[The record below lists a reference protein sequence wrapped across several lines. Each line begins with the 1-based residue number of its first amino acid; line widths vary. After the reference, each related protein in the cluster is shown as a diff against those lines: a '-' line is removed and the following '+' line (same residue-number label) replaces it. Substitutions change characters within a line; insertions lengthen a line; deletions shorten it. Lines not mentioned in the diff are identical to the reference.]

1 MTIATRKGCGGLS
14 CLNVPQSGVHMEQ
27 LGQALIVIGI
37 LIVLEAVL
45 SADNAM
51 VLGVMVRQLPPP
63 WRQRA
68 LFYGIAGAYILR
80 GLALVF
86 AVYLIQFWWIQA
98 LGAAYLL
105 FITIRYFS
113 KTEPKEVQ
121 LEAPHTLQ
129 EVTPR
134 QFWTTVAQIELAD
147 LAFAVDSILVAVA
160 LSEKLLV
167 ILTGVFIGILA
178 LRFVAVLFV
187 GLLEKYPRF
196 ETVAFVVVGF
206 AGVKL
211 AIGGWDKFAKE
222 VLLCP
227 EWVTGIDKTEFS
239 LFILALLLL
248 GGLWAISQKPR
259 NPNKA
264 QDPSE
269 A

>member
-1 MTIATRKGCGGLS
+1 
-14 CLNVPQSGVHMEQ
+14 MEQ

-80 GLALVF
+80 GLALLF

-98 LGAAYLL
+98 LGALYLL
-105 FITIRYFS
+105 YIAIRHFS
-113 KTEPKEVQ
+113 KRGPKEEVR
-121 LEAPHTLQ
+121 PHSGQTLTT
-129 EVTPR
+129 VTPR
-134 QFWTTVAQIELAD
+134 QFWSIVAQIELAD
-147 LAFAVDSILVAVA
+147 LAFAVDSVLVAVA
-160 LSEKLLV
+160 LSDKLW
-167 ILTGVFIGILA
+167 IIFTGVFIGILA

-196 ETVAFVVVGF
+196 EAVAFAVVGF

-222 VLLCP
+222 VLGRP
-227 EWVTGIDKTEFS
+227 EWVTGIDKAQFS
-239 LFILALLLL
+239 LFILVVLVL
-248 GGLWAISQKPR
+248 GAIWAMSQKPR
-259 NPNKA
+259 AAAPDNK
-264 QDPSE
+264 PTRV
-269 A
+269 

>member
-1 MTIATRKGCGGLS
+1 
-14 CLNVPQSGVHMEQ
+14 MEQ

-51 VLGVMVRQLPPP
+51 VLGVMVKQLPQP

-105 FITIRYFS
+105 FIAIRHFS
-113 KTEPKEVQ
+113 KPKPKEEVHLDAMQ
-121 LEAPHTLQ
+121 TLKT
-129 EVTPR
+129 VTPR
-134 QFWTTVAQIELAD
+134 QFWTIVAQIELAD
-147 LAFAVDSILVAVA
+147 LAFAVDSVLVAVA
-160 LSEKLLV
+160 LSDN
-167 ILTGVFIGILA
+167 IWIIFTGVFIGILA

-222 VLLCP
+222 VLSRP
-227 EWVTGIDKTEFS
+227 EWATGIDKTQFS
-239 LFILALLLL
+239 LFILVVLVL
-248 GGLWAISQKPR
+248 GTIWAMSQKP
-259 NPNKA
+259 KKLEA
-264 QDPSE
+264 QPISSE
-269 A
+269 Q

>member
-1 MTIATRKGCGGLS
+1 
-14 CLNVPQSGVHMEQ
+14 MEQ

-51 VLGVMVRQLPPP
+51 VLGVMVKQLPPP
-63 WRQRA
+63 WRQKA

-98 LGAAYLL
+98 LGAVYLL
-105 FITIRYFS
+105 YIAIRHFS
-113 KTEPKEVQ
+113 KPKPKE
-121 LEAPHTLQ
+121 EARPDALQTLKT
-129 EVTPR
+129 VTPR
-134 QFWTTVAQIELAD
+134 QFWTIVAQIELAD
-147 LAFAVDSILVAVA
+147 LAFAVDSVLVAVA
-160 LSEKLLV
+160 LSD
-167 ILTGVFIGILA
+167 IFTGVFIGILA

-196 ETVAFVVVGF
+196 ETVAFAVVGF

-222 VLLCP
+222 VLSRP
-227 EWVTGIDKTEFS
+227 EWVTGIDKTQFS
-239 LFILALLLL
+239 LFILAVLVL
-248 GGLWAISQKPR
+248 GTIWAMSQKP
-259 NPNKA
+259 KA
-264 QDPSE
+264 KALESKPSE

>member
-1 MTIATRKGCGGLS
+1 
-14 CLNVPQSGVHMEQ
+14 MEQ

-51 VLGVMVRQLPPP
+51 ELGVMVKQLPPP
-63 WRQRA
+63 WRQKA

-98 LGAAYLL
+98 LGAVYLL
-105 FITIRYFS
+105 YIAIRHFS
-113 KTEPKEVQ
+113 KPRPKEAARPDALQ
-121 LEAPHTLQ
+121 TLKT
-129 EVTPR
+129 VTPR
-134 QFWTTVAQIELAD
+134 QFWTIVAQIELAD
-147 LAFAVDSILVAVA
+147 LAFAVDSVLVAVA
-160 LSEKLLV
+160 LSDTLW
-167 ILTGVFIGILA
+167 IIFTGVFIGILA

-196 ETVAFVVVGF
+196 ETVAFAVVGF

-222 VLLCP
+222 VLSRP
-227 EWVTGIDKTEFS
+227 EWVTGIDKTQFS
-239 LFILALLLL
+239 LFILAVLVL
-248 GGLWAISQKPR
+248 GTIWAISQKP
-259 NPNKA
+259 KA
-264 QDPSE
+264 KALESKPSE

>member
-1 MTIATRKGCGGLS
+1 
-14 CLNVPQSGVHMEQ
+14 MEQ

-51 VLGVMVRQLPPP
+51 VLGVMVKQLPPP

-98 LGAAYLL
+98 LGAVYLL
-105 FITIRYFS
+105 YIAIRHFS
-113 KTEPKEVQ
+113 KPKPKEKEEVHLKAVQ
-121 LEAPHTLQ
+121 TLQ
-129 EVTPR
+129 TVTPR

-147 LAFAVDSILVAVA
+147 LAFAVDSVLVAVA
-160 LSEKLLV
+160 LSDNLW
-167 ILTGVFIGILA
+167 IIFTGVFIGILA

-196 ETVAFVVVGF
+196 EAVAFAVVGF

-222 VLLCP
+222 VLSRP
-227 EWVTGIDKTEFS
+227 EWVTGIDKTQFS
-239 LFILALLLL
+239 LFILVVLVL
-248 GGLWAISQKPR
+248 GTLWAMSQKPR
-259 NPNKA
+259 AP
-264 QDPSE
+264 QEPLE
-269 A
+269 HR

>member
-1 MTIATRKGCGGLS
+1 
-14 CLNVPQSGVHMEQ
+14 MEQ

-105 FITIRYFS
+105 FIAIRHFS
-113 KTEPKEVQ
+113 KPKPKEEVH
-121 LEAPHTLQ
+121 LEAARALQ

-134 QFWTTVAQIELAD
+134 RFWTIVAQIELAD

-160 LSEKLLV
+160 LSDNLV
-167 ILTGVFIGILA
+167 IIFTGVFIGILA

-211 AIGGWDKFAKE
+211 AIGGWDKFTKE
-222 VLLCP
+222 VLLRP
-227 EWVTGIDKTEFS
+227 EWVTGIDKTQFS
-239 LFILALLLL
+239 LFILGVLIL
-248 GGLWAISQKPR
+248 GTLWAISQKPR
-259 NPNKA
+259 VSSTEAKE
-264 QDPSE
+264 PSE

>member
-1 MTIATRKGCGGLS
+1 
-14 CLNVPQSGVHMEQ
+14 MEQ

-51 VLGVMVRQLPPP
+51 VLGVMVKQLPPP
-63 WRQRA
+63 WRQKA

-98 LGAAYLL
+98 LGAVYLL
-105 FITIRYFS
+105 YIVIRHFS
-113 KTEPKEVQ
+113 KPRPKE
-121 LEAPHTLQ
+121 EARPDALQTLKT
-129 EVTPR
+129 VTPR
-134 QFWTTVAQIELAD
+134 QFWTIVAQIELAD
-147 LAFAVDSILVAVA
+147 LAFAVDSVLVAVA
-160 LSEKLLV
+160 LSDN
-167 ILTGVFIGILA
+167 IWIIFTGVFIGILA

-196 ETVAFVVVGF
+196 ETVAFAVVGF

-222 VLLCP
+222 VLGRP
-227 EWVTGIDKTEFS
+227 EWVTGIDKTQFS
-239 LFILALLLL
+239 LFILAVLVL
-248 GGLWAISQKPR
+248 GAIWAMSQKP
-259 NPNKA
+259 KA
-264 QDPSE
+264 LESKPSE

>member
-1 MTIATRKGCGGLS
+1 
-14 CLNVPQSGVHMEQ
+14 MEQ
-27 LGQALIVIGI
+27 LGQALVVIGI
-37 LIVLEAVL
+37 LIVLEAIL

-105 FITIRYFS
+105 FIAIRHFS
-113 KTEPKEVQ
+113 KPKPKAEVQ
-121 LEAPHTLQ
+121 LETIQTLKV
-129 EVTPR
+129 VTPR
-134 QFWTTVAQIELAD
+134 QFWTIVAQIELAD
-147 LAFAVDSILVAVA
+147 LAFAVDSVLVAVA
-160 LSEKLLV
+160 LSDNLW
-167 ILTGVFIGILA
+167 IIFAGVFIGILA

-222 VLLCP
+222 VLSRP
-227 EWVTGIDKTEFS
+227 EWVTGIDKTQFS
-239 LFILALLLL
+239 LFILVILVL
-248 GGLWAISQKPR
+248 GTLWAMSQRPSVSKTQG
-259 NPNKA
+259 KES
-264 QDPSE
+264 SE